1 LNLPSSLDA
10 LERPIGLPPSLLA
23 KAETVRTD
31 EGPTRIEASIEDV
44 QRLAQQDMSIL
55 DEVHHSVNAMLYFS
69 SNCDVGYGYT

>member
-10 LERPIGLPPSLLA
+10 LERPIGLPLSLLA

-44 QRLAQQDMSIL
+44 QRLAQHDVKIL
-55 DEVHHSVNAMLYFS
+55 DEVHHSVNAMLYF
-69 SNCDVGYGYT
+69 